1 MSACDD
7 QCPICKTSLADQCC
21 ETCGSL
27 EGVDQ
32 DSFAASRVF
41 GYDWAAGSV
50 APWRDAQGRAYATPA
65 ELAEVALAAAGLER
79 GGYAIDLGCGDA
91 AILRAAA
98 TRFGCRGLGLDIDD
112 GALADAARAIEADGV
127 GELISVRRGDLN
139 EFDLAGEI
147 DQANAPVVV
156 TCYLLPATLREL
168 RPKLEDACRRGATV
182 VLFRWDCGLAW
193 QGPEGRHDDRGFTV
207 YCPGEGSD
215 TDETEPDSELLDRL
229 SPLIEVLGVEA
240 LQYLDT
246 ASLGCLNACA
256 RAFGKQSEATGRS
269 PCEDEAYR
277 RLRAHPKF
285 RRHDGNMP
293 EPSIHRPARG
303 GGFPG
308 WIYVLNDWERYW
320 VFKARGEFRG
330 YVGVPAD
337 AFSFRRIVY
346 ILGHANVTRC
356 PPKYSQC
363 RPSPDK
369 VAWSRDYDRYVGWS
383 DRLSMLVEVLDVNAL
398 RHMDATSLGRLSA
411 CAKAFGH
418 KLERPCLPDAE
429 GPDRWRSLCED
440 AACYRLRG
448 DVYKRLHADK
458 RFRES
463 DAFVYTGQFPRFDSS
478 VWGRDGLFSGWLHV
492 LFDWEQAL
500 KFERC
505 GGFNAFDLSDKLRH
519 IEEMNSGAQSFR
531 RWKRIL
537 GHLGGSMH

>member
-1 MSACDD
+1 MSACGD

-27 EGVDQ
+27 EGVDE

-50 APWRDAQGRAYATPA
+50 APWRDAQGRAYATPS
-65 ELAEVALAAAGLER
+65 ELAEDALAAAGIEN
-79 GGYAIDLGCGDA
+79 GGYIIDLGCGDA

-127 GELISVRRGDLN
+127 GELVSVRRGDLN

-240 LQYLDT
+240 LQHFDA

-256 RAFGKQSEATGRS
+256 RTFGKQSEATGRS

-285 RRHDGNMP
+285 RRHDGKMP

-330 YVGVPAD
+330 YAGIPAD

-346 ILGHANVTRC
+346 ILRHVNTTRN
-356 PPKYSQC
+356 PHKYEQC

-383 DRLSMLVEVLDVNAL
+383 DRLSMLVEVLNVNAL

-448 DVYKRLHADK
+448 DR
-458 RFRES
+458 RFR
-463 DAFVYTGQFPRFDSS
+463 DARSGEMPRFDSS
-478 VWGRDGLFSGWLHV
+478 VWGRDGFPGWVHV
-492 LFDWEQAL
+492 LRDWEQAL
-500 KFERC
+500 NFERR
-505 GGFNAFDLSDKLRH
+505 GGFNAFDLGDKLEH
-519 IEEMNSGAQSFR
+519 IEEMNRGAQSFR
-531 RWKRIL
+531 RMKRIL
-537 GHLGGSMH
+537 GHMRSTRRIRDM

>member
-1 MSACDD
+1 MS
-7 QCPICKTSLADQCC
+7 CPICTAPVENESC

-27 EGVDQ
+27 EGVDE

-50 APWRDAQGRAYATPA
+50 APWRDASGNAYATPA
-65 ELAEVALAAAGLER
+65 ELAEVALAVAGLER
-79 GGYAIDLGCGDA
+79 GGYVIDLGCGDA

-98 TRFGCRGLGLDIDD
+98 TRYGCRGLGLDIDD

-127 GELISVRRGDLN
+127 GELVRARRGDLC
-139 EFDLAGEI
+139 EFDLASEI

-277 RLRAHPKF
+277 RLRADERF
-285 RRHDGNMP
+285 RRGAGRDGKMP
-293 EPSIHRPARG
+293 EPKACRPTRG

-308 WIYVLNDWERYW
+308 WIYVLHDLERYRA
-320 VFKARGEFRG
+320 FKAGGGFRG
-330 YVGVPAD
+330 LWDRGKRENEPD
-337 AFSFRRIVY
+337 AFSYRRIMY
-346 ILGHANVTRC
+346 ILRHRTKNTEFRC
-356 PPKYSQC
+356 WPHSLRLYYDQC
-363 RPSPDK
+363 EPDPDEL
-369 VAWSRDYDRYVGWS
+369 AWS
-383 DRLSMLVEVLDVNAL
+383 
-398 RHMDATSLGRLSA
+398 
-411 CAKAFGH
+411 
-418 KLERPCLPDAE
+418 
-429 GPDRWRSLCED
+429 
-440 AACYRLRG
+440 
-448 DVYKRLHADK
+448 
-458 RFRES
+458 
-463 DAFVYTGQFPRFDSS
+463 
-478 VWGRDGLFSGWLHV
+478 
-492 LFDWEQAL
+492 
-500 KFERC
+500 
-505 GGFNAFDLSDKLRH
+505 
-519 IEEMNSGAQSFR
+519 
-531 RWKRIL
+531 
-537 GHLGGSMH
+537 

>member
-1 MSACDD
+1 MS
-7 QCPICKTSLADQCC
+7 CPICTAPVENESC

-27 EGVDQ
+27 EGVDA
-32 DSFAASRVF
+32 SNFAASRVF

-50 APWRDAQGRAYATPA
+50 APWRDASGCAYATPA
-65 ELAEVALAAAGLER
+65 ELAEVALAAAGLSESC
-79 GGYAIDLGCGDA
+79 GGYIIDLGCGDA

-98 TRFGCRGLGLDIDD
+98 TRYGCRGLGLDIDD

-127 GELISVRRGDLN
+127 GELVSARRGDLN
-139 EFDLAGEI
+139 EFALAGEVE
-147 DQANAPVVV
+147 AHAGEPVVV

-168 RPKLEDACRRGATV
+168 RPKLEDACRRGAAV

-193 QGPEGRHDDRGFTV
+193 QGPVGRRDDRGFTV
-207 YCPGEGSD
+207 YRL
-215 TDETEPDSELLDRL
+215 EPDRL

-346 ILGHANVTRC
+346 ILRHVNMTRN
-356 PPKYSQC
+356 PHKYEQC

-369 VAWSRDYDRYVGWS
+369 VAWSRDYDRYAGWS
-383 DRLSMLVEVLDVNAL
+383 DRLSMLVEVLNVNAL

>member
-1 MSACDD
+1 MPACDD
-7 QCPICKTSLADQCC
+7 QCPICKTRLADQCC

-127 GELISVRRGDLN
+127 GELVSVRRGDLN

-168 RPKLEDACRRGATV
+168 RPKLEDACRRGAAV

-193 QGPEGRHDDRGFTV
+193 QGPVGRHDDRGFTV
-207 YCPGEGSD
+207 YRQDP
-215 TDETEPDSELLDRL
+215 DRL

-240 LQYLDT
+240 LQHFDA

-369 VAWSRDYDRYVGWS
+369 VAWSRDYDRYAGS
-383 DRLSMLVEVLDVNAL
+383 ADRLSPLVEVLDVNAL
-398 RHMDATSLGRLSA
+398 NHMDATSLGRLSA
-411 CAKAFGH
+411 CAMAFGH
-418 KLERPCLPDAE
+418 KKERTCLPGDK
-429 GPDRWRSLCED
+429 GPDRWRSVCED
-440 AACYRLRG
+440 AACHRLRG
-448 DVYKRLHADK
+448 DVYERLHADK

>member
-1 MSACDD
+1 M
-7 QCPICKTSLADQCC
+7 
-21 ETCGSL
+21 
-27 EGVDQ
+27 
-32 DSFAASRVF
+32 
-41 GYDWAAGSV
+41 
-50 APWRDAQGRAYATPA
+50 
-65 ELAEVALAAAGLER
+65 
-79 GGYAIDLGCGDA
+79 
-91 AILRAAA
+91 
-98 TRFGCRGLGLDIDD
+98 
-112 GALADAARAIEADGV
+112 
-127 GELISVRRGDLN
+127 
-139 EFDLAGEI
+139 
-147 DQANAPVVV
+147 
-156 TCYLLPATLREL
+156 
-168 RPKLEDACRRGATV
+168 
-182 VLFRWDCGLAW
+182 
-193 QGPEGRHDDRGFTV
+193 
-207 YCPGEGSD
+207 
-215 TDETEPDSELLDRL
+215 EPDRL

-277 RLRAHPKF
+277 RLRADERF
-285 RRHDGNMP
+285 RRRALDSRRRPCFDGKMP
-293 EPSIHRPARG
+293 EPSIHRPTRG

-369 VAWSRDYDRYVGWS
+369 VAWSRDYDRYAGS
-383 DRLSMLVEVLDVNAL
+383 ADRLSPLVEVLDVNAL
-398 RHMDATSLGRLSA
+398 NHMDATSLGRLSA

-448 DVYKRLHADK
+448 DR
-458 RFRES
+458 RFR
-463 DAFVYTGQFPRFDSS
+463 DARSGEMPRFDSS
-478 VWGRDGLFSGWLHV
+478 VWGRDGFPGWMHV
-492 LFDWEQAL
+492 LRDWDQAL
-500 KFERC
+500 NFERR
-505 GGFNAFDLSDKLRH
+505 GGFNAFDLSDKLEH
-519 IEEMNSGAQSFR
+519 IEEMNRGAQSFR
-531 RWKRIL
+531 RMKRIL
-537 GHLGGSMH
+537 GHMRSTRRIRDM